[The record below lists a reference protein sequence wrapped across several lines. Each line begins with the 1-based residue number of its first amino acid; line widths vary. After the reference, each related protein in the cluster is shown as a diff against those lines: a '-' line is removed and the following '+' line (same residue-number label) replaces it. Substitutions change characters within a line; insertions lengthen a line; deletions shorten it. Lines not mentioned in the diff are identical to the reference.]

1 MQIEITFR
9 ERPIYHAPLAVLGN
23 LYYYTSQYG
32 LSVRQFTGQHWKDW
46 EKLPKRLR
54 KAQNDPAVLDAVI
67 AELEELAAGSKERS
81 RKRQAQIEGKW
92 AKKENILRIQLQ
104 SVLAAMPGELLALGF
119 QNLTGDPN
127 LAGRYRI
134 VDLETQGPEGR
145 HVDFVEPDLLLL
157 GGRHLLMVEVKTAG
171 SSSSHKYPPYQLLN
185 YLRLAHE
192 CREGD
197 QSDLP
202 DQFAHL
208 ILVASTEPKWLISHA
223 KWVLQ
228 TCDEHGRMRV
238 DPEACIRLSKRKED
252 YDYTSLARLAQ
263 EIPIYY
269 RSWQQLYEAFDV
281 AIAQFGDL
289 RNLPHWE
296 RIGNEV
302 RELARRAGRYK

>member
-1 MQIEITFR
+1 MQIEIAFR
-9 ERPIYHAPLAVLGN
+9 ERPIIRAPLAILGN

-32 LSVRQFTGQHWKDW
+32 LSVKQFTGQKRKYW
-46 EKLPKRLR
+46 EELPKRLR
-54 KAQNDPAVLDAVI
+54 QAQNDPAALDAVI
-67 AELEELAAGSKERS
+67 AELEQMAAGSEERS

-92 AKKENILRIQLQ
+92 AEKENILRIQLQ

-119 QNLTGDPN
+119 QNLTGDPD
-127 LAGRYRI
+127 LAECYQI
-134 VDLETQGPEGR
+134 VDLETQGPEGK
-145 HVDFVEPDLLLL
+145 HANFIEPDLLLL
-157 GGRHLLMVEVKTAG
+157 GGRHLLMVAVKTAG
-171 SSSSHKYPPYQLLN
+171 SSRSHKYPPDQLLK

-223 KWVLQ
+223 GWVLQ

-238 DPEACIRLSKRKED
+238 DPEACIRLSKDTRD
-252 YDYTSLARLAQ
+252 YDYASLARLAQ

-269 RSWQQLYEAFDV
+269 RSWQQLYEAFDA
-281 AIAQFGDL
+281 AIAQFGDS

-302 RELARRAGRYK
+302 QELARRAGRYK